1 MIVRAFI
8 PAMLALMTALPAFG
22 CDLAVTGRSDT
33 VADYFEQVEPCFT
46 KLPAGYAFDTGMEQ
60 EFLKL
65 TNAARAEA
73 GLPPLVF
80 RAHLRNTA
88 RFHSLDMAYNDFF
101 GHVGPDGRAPQ
112 DRVAAFDRRALV
124 QFSAE
129 NVAMVEIVRGR
140 WNLQREAVRRLHENL
155 MDSPGHRANI
165 LSEEATHVAM
175 GVVHTDQGV
184 WVTQN
189 FLTLSGS
196 LARDVPV
203 RMRAGDRLR
212 QMPVLNGWTFR
223 RFSAESADGN
233 VLSLGE
239 GIPAGLDGDIHIAA
253 EGRKPGEK
261 PRSFYTIRL
270 PGPAVTVGG

>member
-33 VADYFEQVEPCFT
+33 VADYFEQVQPCFDT
-46 KLPAGYAFDTGMEQ
+46 LPTGYAFDSRMEQ

-112 DRVAAFDRRALV
+112 DRVAAFDRRALW
-124 QFSAE
+124 QMQDQPS
-129 NVAMVEIVRGR
+129 
-140 WNLQREAVRRLHENL
+140 
-155 MDSPGHRANI
+155 
-165 LSEEATHVAM
+165 
-175 GVVHTDQGV
+175 HT
-184 WVTQN
+184 
-189 FLTLSGS
+189 
-196 LARDVPV
+196 
-203 RMRAGDRLR
+203 
-212 QMPVLNGWTFR
+212 
-223 RFSAESADGN
+223 
-233 VLSLGE
+233 
-239 GIPAGLDGDIHIAA
+239 PAG
-253 EGRKPGEK
+253 
-261 PRSFYTIRL
+261 
-270 PGPAVTVGG
+270 